1 MNIIKTIEHEYTHSD
16 PYIKLRIAKRFR
28 WKYLLF
34 FLILLG
40 MFFLYFYLYSN
51 DVNLMVYPFFIM
63 GIMVFILL
71 YSHFMLLMPTRSIL
85 KKNGIPHVKKGF
97 LKGWSNDE
105 YIEFFQEVFI
115 ARLHELGILSQNH
128 RRNQII
134 LEKLYKS
141 FMEIA
146 NSRTP
151 FDNLIIGGGLFVV
164 YSLSFWNKFVEVIFS
179 SLMDLEIQKIEYYFI
194 ITVFFFSFITA
205 SIFFTINIRSDIKK
219 RIEKRNHKAKK
230 IAAIFDNTR
239 LKNII
244 VKH

>member
-1 MNIIKTIEHEYTHSD
+1 MNIIKTIEDEYTNSD
-16 PYIKLRIAKRFR
+16 PYIKHGIAKRFR

-34 FLILLG
+34 FLILFSMLL
-40 MFFLYFYLYSN
+40 LYFYLYSN
-51 DVNLMVYPFFIM
+51 GVNNLVYPFYVM

-71 YSHFMLLMPTRSIL
+71 YSHFILLIPTRSIL

-105 YIEFFQEVFI
+105 YIEFFQENFT
-115 ARLHELGILSQNH
+115 ARLQELGILSQNH
-128 RRNQII
+128 GRNQII

-141 FMEIA
+141 FSEIA

-151 FDNLIIGGGLFVV
+151 FDNLTIGGSLFVV
-164 YSLSFWNKFVEVIFS
+164 YSLPFWNKFVEEIFS
-179 SLMDLEIQKIEYYFI
+179 WLMKLEIQKIEYYFVT
-194 ITVFFFSFITA
+194 TVFFFLIIIL
-205 SIFFTINIRSDIKK
+205 SIFCTINIRSDIKK
-219 RIEKRNHKAKK
+219 RIEKRNRKARK
-230 IAAIFDNTR
+230 IAEIFENIR